1 MSWKGYIRAT
11 RPLNAIVAGIA
22 VLLGYIIA
30 AGTLA
35 PCAFFL
41 IPVVTFITAAGN
53 VVNDY
58 CDREID
64 RVNRPDR
71 PIPSG
76 DIVARSALIYSILL
90 FAAGLCITILL
101 GKPLLLVIAAFNSAL
116 LVLYAARLKGI
127 ALLGNATVAYLAS
140 SIFLFGGA
148 ALGIP
153 GLLKA
158 LPLACIVF
166 LAMLSREL
174 LKDAEDVL
182 GDEAGGARTVPMI
195 IGVKN
200 TARLGFLCAFAAV
213 LMTYLPIFTWW
224 GIYYILAIS
233 IANSAILVG
242 AFRALK
248 CELPECI
255 GASQA
260 TSLIKSGMFIAVA
273 VFIIGAVIA

>member
-1 MSWKGYIRAT
+1 MSWKGYIRIT
-11 RPLNAIVAGIA
+11 RPLNAIMAGIA

-30 AGTLA
+30 AGTLS
-35 PCAFFL
+35 PDAFLL
-41 IPVVTFITAAGN
+41 IPVVTLITAAGN

-76 DIVARSALIYSILL
+76 EVHVRSALIYAILL

-101 GKPLLLVIAAFNSAL
+101 GSPLLLAIAVFNSAL
-116 LVLYAARLKGI
+116 LVLYAAHLKGV
-127 ALLGNATVAYLAS
+127 ALIGNVAVAYLAS

-148 ALGIP
+148 ALGLN
-153 GLLKA
+153 GLLHT
-158 LPLACIVF
+158 LPLAGIVF

-174 LKDAEDVL
+174 LKDPEDVP
-182 GDEAGGARTVPMI
+182 GDEVGGARTVPVI
-195 IGVKN
+195 IGVKK
-200 TARLGFLCAFAAV
+200 TARLGLVCAFAAV
-213 LMTYLPIFTWW
+213 VMTYLPVVTWW
-224 GIYYILAIS
+224 GLYYILVIS
-233 IANSAILVG
+233 IANAIILTG
-242 AFRALK
+242 AFRAIR
-248 CELPECI
+248 CELPECV